1 MIKLEFDKP
10 ALYQWDL
17 NMRIELENIPAGVEV
32 HYSDNQNTQNECPV
46 LLSYEEDGK
55 VYANIPNI
63 YLQKSGIISV
73 YIYVKE
79 NNKGYTKHYSEI
91 FVLPRKKPSDYVYT
105 ETEVKSYE
113 TLEKRI
119 SVLEKGGV
127 SDEKIESVIKDYLEE
142 NPVETGATKEQA
154 EQIEKN
160 KQDIGKLSEQKADKD
175 FVISVFEQL
184 KQLIQNGETDSAVA
198 LLDSAILD
206 LSTLA

>member
-1 MIKLEFDKP
+1 MIKLEFDKT

-17 NMRIELENIPAGVEV
+17 NMRIELENIPAGIEV
-32 HYSDNQNTQNECPV
+32 HYSDNQNTQNECPI

-105 ETEVKSYE
+105 ETEVKTYE
-113 TLEKRI
+113 ALEKRI
-119 SVLEKGGV
+119 STLEKGGV
-127 SDEKIESVIKDYLEE
+127 SDEKIESVIKGYLEE
-142 NPVETGATKEQA
+142 NSIGAGATKEQA

-160 KQDIGKLSEQKADKD
+160 KQDIGKISEQIVDQSTIQQMIND
-175 FVISVFEQL
+175 SLGVIE
-184 KQLIQNGETDSAVA
+184 NGSY
-198 LLDSAILD
+198 
-206 LSTLA
+206 